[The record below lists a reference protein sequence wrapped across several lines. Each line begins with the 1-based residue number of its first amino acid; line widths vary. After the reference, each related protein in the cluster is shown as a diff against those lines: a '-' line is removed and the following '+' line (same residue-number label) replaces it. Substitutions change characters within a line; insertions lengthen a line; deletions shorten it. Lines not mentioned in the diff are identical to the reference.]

1 MKSEYIYCGEGDC
14 ILISGIDIDT
24 INLDSINTLFEVYC
38 LEYLNEDISEGSSLE
53 SYLERDFS
61 INQIQDFL
69 EMLDYRAIFVTSSN
83 RFEKQKP
90 QLIFFKTI
98 ELFCSSMDFESIER
112 EHQSVLNELMSL

>member
-1 MKSEYIYCGEGDC
+1 MKGEYIHCGEDDC
-14 ILISGIDIDT
+14 ILISGIDIESV
-24 INLDSINTLFEVYC
+24 NLDSMNKLFEVYC

-69 EMLDYRAIFVTSSN
+69 KMLDYRAIFVTSSN

-98 ELFCSSMDFESIER
+98 ELFCSSMDFVSIER